1 MDVSKVIYQ
10 LHGIHSMVT
19 NDRPF
24 EAREAL
30 IRLIENID
38 RDQKIAE
45 IQHFAQ
51 VCSTEHAPMDL
62 AKALREL
69 ADSFEPF

>member
-1 MDVSKVIYQ
+1 MDVSDVIYR
-10 LHGIHSMVT
+10 LHKIDSLIKKDHKAAASSET
-19 NDRPF
+19 LSLIND
-24 EAREAL
+24 
-30 IRLIENID
+30 ID

-62 AKALREL
+62 GRALREL